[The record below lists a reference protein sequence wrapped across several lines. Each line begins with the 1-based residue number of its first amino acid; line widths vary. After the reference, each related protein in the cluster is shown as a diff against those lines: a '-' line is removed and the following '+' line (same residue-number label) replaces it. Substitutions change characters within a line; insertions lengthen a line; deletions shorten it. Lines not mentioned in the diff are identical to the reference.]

1 MDADGTLH
9 EVTKAGEGTQIIAL
23 EKAGTLP
30 DTLAAQT
37 IKAILSGNIN
47 GTDFKYMR
55 QLLNEGNLSC
65 IDLSGTKVVS
75 GGGAYYETF
84 RTSANGLG
92 EKTFYQCRQLIAIR
106 LPESITKIGTAAF
119 ANSGL
124 KEITIPDNVTSIG
137 GDAFAYCS
145 QLNKVVIGSKVKSL
159 SQGVF
164 YSSPVQ
170 HAYVKALTPPSV
182 AAYLFSSK
190 PIIHVYASA
199 LAAYKAS
206 AWADFGTIVGDL
218 DDYDLTPVQA
228 PRNSQLAATPDVPTY
243 DLLGRRVTTLRPGT
257 IYLRGGR
264 KFIMK

>member
-1 MDADGTLH
+1 
-9 EVTKAGEGTQIIAL
+9 
-23 EKAGTLP
+23 
-30 DTLAAQT
+30 
-37 IKAILSGNIN
+37 
-47 GTDFKYMR
+47 
-55 QLLNEGNLSC
+55 
-65 IDLSGTKVVS
+65 
-75 GGGAYYETF
+75 
-84 RTSANGLG
+84 
-92 EKTFYQCRQLIAIR
+92 
-106 LPESITKIGTAAF
+106 
-119 ANSGL
+119 
-124 KEITIPDNVTSIG
+124 
-137 GDAFAYCS
+137 
-145 QLNKVVIGSKVKSL
+145 VIGSKVKSL

-206 AWADFGTIVGDL
+206 AWADYGTIVGDL

-228 PRNSQLAATPDVPTY
+228 PRDLQLATTPDVPTY
-243 DLLGRRVTTLRPGT
+243 DLLGRRVTVLRPGT